1 MRRLVWLSGV
11 LLALSCEVNT
21 NNLNLDASGSG
32 GATGVGGCPRCVG
45 TGGNSASGGTTGA
58 GGVSSTG
65 GTTGTG
71 GDGQSGGT
79 TGTGGDG
86 QSGGATGAGGNSGK
100 GGNNATGGK
109 GGSGGNGNK
118 GGNNGSGGSAT
129 GGNNGSG
136 GQGGAAGCDSLAT
149 QYTSALQT
157 AKKCT
162 TGAANQCQDLVDSV
176 IGCNNCKTY
185 VNDDTT
191 LNAITD
197 QWTAAGCAV
206 GHFCSAVACVAPTTT
221 CAAVSPTGPAGG
233 AGMCQ
238 NSLIGGTP

>member
-86 QSGGATGAGGNSGK
+86 QSGGTTGTGGDGQSGGATGAGGNSGK

-109 GGSGGNGNK
+109 GGSG
-118 GGNNGSGGSAT
+118 T